1 VFPAAPRRRML
12 TRVLVV
18 LTAAAVAVP
27 LAGCSI
33 VRDLLPGGSAP
44 QPERDETSQEIVEE
58 GQADVF
64 ALRVGDCLNEV
75 SEELVSEVPVVPCDQ
90 PHDEEIYFDF
100 LLEGDEYPG
109 DDPIQTEA
117 DTRCGAEFDAF
128 VGLAYDSS
136 TLDFYAYRPSEESWT
151 QLDDRIVSCVIF
163 DPAGQVTGTLAG
175 AAY

>member
-1 VFPAAPRRRML
+1 MSPAPRRAL
-12 TRVLVV
+12 TRALIA
-18 LTAAAVAVP
+18 LAAVAVALP
-27 LAGCSI
+27 LTGCSMVGNI
-33 VRDLLPGGSAP
+33 LSGGAAP

-75 SEELVSEVPVVPCDQ
+75 TEELVSEVPVVPCDQ

-100 LLEGDEYPG
+100 TIDGEEYPG
-109 DDPIQTEA
+109 DDVIQTEA
-117 DTRCGAEFDAF
+117 DTRCDAEFDAF
-128 VGLAYDSS
+128 VGLAYETS
-136 TLDFYAYRPSEESWT
+136 TLDFYPYRPSEESWT
-151 QLDDRIVSCVIF
+151 QLDDRVVSCVIY

>member
-1 VFPAAPRRRML
+1 MSARRRP
-12 TRVLVV
+12 LVRLLAV
-18 LTAAAVAVP
+18 SSALAVALP
-27 LAGCSI
+27 LTGCGALQ
-33 VRDLLPGGSAP
+33 DLLPGPAP
-44 QPERDETSQEIVEE
+44 QPERDETTQEIVEE

-109 DDPIQTEA
+109 EDPIQTEA
-117 DTRCGAEFDAF
+117 DTRCAAEFDAF

-151 QLDDRIVSCVIF
+151 QLDDRIVSCVIY

>member
-1 VFPAAPRRRML
+1 MSTAQRR
-12 TRVLVV
+12 TLVRV
-18 LTAAAVAVP
+18 LTALTAVAIAVP
-27 LAGCSI
+27 LSGCSMI
-33 VRDLLPGGSAP
+33 GNLLQGSAP
-44 QPERDETSQEIVEE
+44 QAERDETTQEIVEE

-64 ALRVGDCLNEV
+64 TLRVGDCMNEV

-90 PHDEEIYFDF
+90 PHDEEVYFDF
-100 LLEGDEYPG
+100 TLTGDEYPG
-109 DDPIQTEA
+109 DDAIQTEA
-117 DTRCGAEFDAF
+117 DDTCLVEFDRF

-151 QLDDRIVSCVIF
+151 QLSDRIVSCVIF

>member
-1 VFPAAPRRRML
+1 MSTAQRR
-12 TRVLVV
+12 TLVRV
-18 LTAAAVAVP
+18 LTAITAVAIAVP
-27 LAGCSI
+27 LSGCSI
-33 VRDLLPGGSAP
+33 IGDVLRGSAP
-44 QPERDETSQEIVEE
+44 QAERDETTQEIVEE

-64 ALRVGDCLNEV
+64 TLRVGDCMNQV

-90 PHDEEIYFDF
+90 PHDEEVYFDF
-100 LLEGDEYPG
+100 TLTGDEFPG
-109 DDPIQTEA
+109 DDTIQTQA
-117 DTRCGAEFDAF
+117 DDTCLVEFDRF

-151 QLDDRIVSCVIF
+151 QLSDRIVSCVIF